1 MTSLVA
7 YLLKRLTYAT
17 NSLIC
22 ASESFFL
29 KAGILSRPLLIEL
42 KRRSSVTSFCQAA
55 SVRSRAW
62 TDRKSTRL
70 NSSHSQISYAVFC
83 LKKKNDQPSMPLSS
97 RGRAQTTDAVTPC
110 DLPASVPS
118 RPTLTPPSNAST
130 RSKLFHVQPYPST
143 MSE

>member
-83 LKKKNDQPSMPLSS
+83 LKKRNNQPAMPDSLT
-97 RGRAQTTDAVTPC
+97 RIIDLRLLGVDAALHRMTRT
-110 DLPASVPS
+110 A
-118 RPTLTPPSNAST
+118 T
-130 RSKLFHVQPYPST
+130 RSLRISRLARDADYNRIEIRATSPDS
-143 MSE
+143 